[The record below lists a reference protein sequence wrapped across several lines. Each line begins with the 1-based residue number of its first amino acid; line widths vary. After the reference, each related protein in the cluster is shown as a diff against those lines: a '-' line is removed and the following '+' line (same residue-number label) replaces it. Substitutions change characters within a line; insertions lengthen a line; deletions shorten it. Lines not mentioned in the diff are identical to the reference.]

1 MANSLSELRETE
13 LSSVDIGLPRV
24 LVHAPYEWVNSGK
37 MSKAVSPTLDATHAA
52 VVQLGSQAN
61 TNRSRIAS
69 ESQHG
74 WG

>member
-24 LVHAPYEWVNSGK
+24 LVHAPYEWVHGRDVP
-37 MSKAVSPTLDATHAA
+37 KADFPPFHSAHAA